1 MNDNTDNTI
10 QEAEVVTTP
19 TDDTNASDAT
29 VLTSLESTI
38 KQHIRLIDQNK
49 SELKNIREMLASALA
64 NDETYKI
71 HDEEAKKAA
80 KVRAATKSELLKLT
94 ANKALV
100 EKSHALATEIKE
112 SDDALSEYLREYQRI
127 SGSNEF
133 ETDDGEVR
141 EIVYVAKLVKKYT
154 R

>member
-1 MNDNTDNTI
+1 MND
-10 QEAEVVTTP
+10 
-19 TDDTNASDAT
+19 DAT
-29 VLTSLESTI
+29 VLVSLESTI
-38 KQHIRLIDQNK
+38 KQHIRIIDQNK
-49 SELKNIREMLASALA
+49 SELKKVREMLASALA
-64 NDETYKI
+64 NDETYTL

-80 KVRAATKSELLKLT
+80 KVRAATKSELMKLGS
-94 ANKALV
+94 NKTLS
-100 EKSHALATEIKE
+100 EKAHGLAAEIKE
-112 SDDALSEYLREYQRI
+112 SDEALSEYLREYQRI

>member
-1 MNDNTDNTI
+1 M
-10 QEAEVVTTP
+10 
-19 TDDTNASDAT
+19 DDTNATDAT

-49 SELKNIREMLASALA
+49 SELKKIREMIASALE
-64 NDETYKI
+64 NDETYKL

-94 ANKALV
+94 SNKALV
-100 EKSHALATEIKE
+100 EKSHALAAEIKE

>member
-1 MNDNTDNTI
+1 MND
-10 QEAEVVTTP
+10 
-19 TDDTNASDAT
+19 DAT
-29 VLTSLESTI
+29 VLVSLESTI

-49 SELKNIREMLASALA
+49 SELKKIREMIASALA
-64 NDETYKI
+64 NDETYKL
-71 HDEEAKKAA
+71 HDEETKKAA
-80 KVRAATKSELLKLT
+80 KVRAATKSELLKLSY
-94 ANKALV
+94 NKSLV

-133 ETDDGEVR
+133 ETDEGEVR

>member
-1 MNDNTDNTI
+1 MND
-10 QEAEVVTTP
+10 
-19 TDDTNASDAT
+19 DAT
-29 VLTSLESTI
+29 VLVSLESTI

-49 SELKNIREMLASALA
+49 SELKKIREMIASALA
-64 NDETYKI
+64 NDETYKL
-71 HDEEAKKAA
+71 HDEETKKAA
-80 KVRAATKSELLKLT
+80 KVRAATKSELLKLSS
-94 ANKALV
+94 NKSLV

-112 SDDALSEYLREYQRI
+112 SDGALSEYLREYQRI

-133 ETDDGEVR
+133 ETDEGEVR